1 MEPVP
6 RARVRE
12 LDDVKGRVRGEPN
25 RVLPAP
31 AQAKVVEGQ
40 AAAARDKEKG
50 TAPVGAPALG
60 VRRKSCQEEIAPDRW
75 ERAR

>member
-6 RARVRE
+6 RARVRVP
-12 LDDVKGRVRGEPN
+12 DGVKGRVRGEPN
-25 RVLPAP
+25 RVRPAP

-40 AAAARDKEKG
+40 AEEARDKEKG
-50 TAPVGAPALG
+50 TAPVGAPAPG
-60 VRRKSCQEEIAPDRW
+60 VRRKSCQEEIAPGRW